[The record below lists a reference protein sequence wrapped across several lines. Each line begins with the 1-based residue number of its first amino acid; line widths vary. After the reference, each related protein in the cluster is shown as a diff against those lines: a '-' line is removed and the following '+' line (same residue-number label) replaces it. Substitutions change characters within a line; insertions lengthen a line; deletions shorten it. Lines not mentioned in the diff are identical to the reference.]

1 MLRTVSA
8 IFLIVLISDVR
19 TQFYDFFSAFQPS
32 HPTLRPFQFD
42 VTTKRPRTDQRT
54 TSKHRTAAPFQ
65 FDELDRDGDKQKH
78 KQNSQIIFGASHV
91 TTVKPLKKATT
102 RSSQSYDINSNR
114 EASRNKTPKERVV
127 SAIKPNKR
135 PVIDN
140 ARTANSRTYS
150 YSEALQAANRDTF
163 NERITFE
170 DGKRNTIINY
180 ETSRQGYTTK
190 SYYQDYDSRKY
201 PNAYH
206 TTQYPF
212 TIRPGVKPAVVSGP
226 PITNKPPTQR
236 PSFGPKPIPDDTT
249 VSPELIIG
257 PNEDFMSTVEKKRY
271 IEMAEKMC
279 DKYKA
284 LDITQIQAIPL
295 VPSPDVVRVNV
306 SSCTPTTV
314 PLVVGGK
321 VVTVKEFPHMALLGW
336 PKLRFG
342 GYSWKCGGSLV
353 SNRYVL
359 TAAHCV
365 YQERDNTVVSGAPRA
380 VQLGSSYLD
389 DPTAVV
395 VKVAAVIRHPKY
407 KLPKSYYDLAIVKM
421 ASTVSF
427 SNVIRPACLGIPP
440 PPGEPIIASG
450 WGRTEF
456 GGEQSQELRSVSVPV
471 WEMSEC
477 YSVLGTSR
485 KIPNGPSSDSQICA
499 GEKRGGKDTCQ
510 GDSGGPAQIQDG
522 CIWRVVAVTSL
533 GRSCGAPHTPALY
546 ALVQRAFISAVVFGE
561 QVQNK
566 PSSTNSNQQS
576 NNNQWN
582 NQQYNGN
589 QQTTTER
596 NRNQQTNNNQWNN
609 QQWNVNQQTTTE
621 RNRNQQTNNN
631 QWNNQQWNGNQQTT
645 TEWNR
650 NQQNTGQSSNNRRNE
665 QNNGNIYQSN
675 NGNQQSYQNSNGQYN
690 NKRGTTIRTV
700 YDRPENHYS
709 DYEDDRIPDYQAD
722 GNPYYNGGRAWW
734 T

>member
-1 MLRTVSA
+1 MLRTVST

-19 TQFYDFFSAFQPS
+19 SQFYDFFSAFQTS

-54 TSKHRTAAPFQ
+54 TNKHRTAAPFN
-65 FDELDRDGDKQKH
+65 FEELDRDGDKQKH
-78 KQNSQIIFGASHV
+78 KQNSQIIFGDSHV
-91 TTVKPLKKATT
+91 TTVKPLKKTT
-102 RSSQSYDINSNR
+102 TGSSQNYDRNSNTR

-127 SAIKPNKR
+127 SATKPNKR

-140 ARTANSRTYS
+140 VRPANSRS

-163 NERITFE
+163 NERLTFE

-201 PNAYH
+201 PNVYQ

-236 PSFGPKPIPDDTT
+236 PSFGPKPAQDDTS

-257 PNEDFMSTVEKKRY
+257 PNEDYMNTVEKKRY

-395 VKVAAVIRHPKY
+395 IKVAAVIRHPKY

-421 ASTVSF
+421 ASTVTF

-546 ALVQRAFISAVVFGE
+546 ALVQKAFISAVVFGE
-561 QVQNK
+561 QIQNK
-566 PSSTNSNQQS
+566 PSTTNSNQQ
-576 NNNQWN
+576 N
-582 NQQYNGN
+582 
-589 QQTTTER
+589 
-596 NRNQQTNNNQWNN
+596 
-609 QQWNVNQQTTTE
+609 
-621 RNRNQQTNNN
+621 NNN
-631 QWNNQQWNGNQQTT
+631 QWNNQQWNGNQQTS
-645 TEWNR
+645 TERNR
-650 NQQNTGQSSNNRRNE
+650 NQQTGQSSNNHRNE
-665 QNNGNIYQSN
+665 QSNGNTYQSY
-675 NGNQQSYQNSNGQYN
+675 NGNQQSDSYQNSNGQYN
-690 NKRGTTIRTV
+690 NKRGTTLRTV
-700 YDRPENHYS
+700 YNRPENHYS

-722 GNPYYNGGRAWW
+722 GNPYYNGGRVWW